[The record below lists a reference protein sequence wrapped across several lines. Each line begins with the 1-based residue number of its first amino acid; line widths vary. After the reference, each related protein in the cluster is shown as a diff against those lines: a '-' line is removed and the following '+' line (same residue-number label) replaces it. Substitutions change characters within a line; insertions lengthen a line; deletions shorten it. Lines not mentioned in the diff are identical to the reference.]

1 MAADGGDGNQNDNDV
16 DASDSQPG
24 KCAHTPELH
33 CEKIGIR
40 VAVKVSLA
48 RIHQN
53 KSISQ
58 IDKKSIL

>member
-16 DASDSQPG
+16 DGSDSQPG

-40 VAVKVSLA
+40 GAVKVSLA
-48 RIHQN
+48 KDTPN
-53 KSISQ
+53 
-58 IDKKSIL
+58 